1 MLKETFSVI
10 FTHRAP
16 LGIFCCLGH
25 RRGGRIIFFI
35 PVQVF
40 TCLWAAPCQS
50 SVSSAVNHVEMEM
63 FVPQSTNPTDISSLL
78 PSSSSLSSFSASIC
92 VLLVTRRVCPLKKLG
107 KGHPAAWW
115 PSAECHISIIQRAI
129 FWPLSLS
136 LSLAISKLSERWIH
150 LCRGGNDWW
159 KTSFPDF
166 RINTACSP
174 GLTGRCFMFATVM
187 HHVTKILEGQDKGQ
201 LYVRWLLLNVGYL
214 ERP

>member
-10 FTHRAP
+10 FKHRAH

-78 PSSSSLSSFSASIC
+78 PSSSSLHFPAFPLLLFVYFSSCVSIEE
-92 VLLVTRRVCPLKKLG
+92 
-107 KGHPAAWW
+107 GHHPTWW

-150 LCRGGNDWW
+150 LCRRREDA
-159 KTSFPDF
+159 T
-166 RINTACSP
+166 RIDGRPPSQIFE
-174 GLTGRCFMFATVM
+174 LTRLAELTDSSRERCFTFATVM
-187 HHVTKILEGQDKGQ
+187 HHVTKILEEQDKGQ
-201 LYVRWLLLNVGYL
+201 LYVRWLL
-214 ERP
+214 

>member
-1 MLKETFSVI
+1 MRLFVWFSNTV
-10 FTHRAP
+10 RA
-16 LGIFCCLGH
+16 
-25 RRGGRIIFFI
+25 RIIFFI

-136 LSLAISKLSERWIH
+136 LSLLFLSYFKVIWAVDPSLSRRQRLME
-150 LCRGGNDWW
+150 D
-159 KTSFPDF
+159 
-166 RINTACSP
+166 
-174 GLTGRCFMFATVM
+174 
-187 HHVTKILEGQDKGQ
+187 
-201 LYVRWLLLNVGYL
+201 LLPRFSN
-214 ERP
+214 

>member
-10 FTHRAP
+10 FKHRAH

-78 PSSSSLSSFSASIC
+78 PSSSSLHFPAFSLLLFC
-92 VLLVTRRVCPLKKLG
+92 VLLVVCVHWRR
-107 KGHPAAWW
+107 
-115 PSAECHISIIQRAI
+115 PSSNMVAFSGMSHINYSTGN
-129 FWPLSLS
+129 FLTPVSFSLS
-136 LSLAISKLSERWIH
+136 LFQSYLSGGSISVEEE
-150 LCRGGNDWW
+150 
-159 KTSFPDF
+159 KTQQ
-166 RINTACSP
+166 
-174 GLTGRCFMFATVM
+174 GLM
-187 HHVTKILEGQDKGQ
+187 ED
-201 LYVRWLLLNVGYL
+201 LLPRFSN
-214 ERP
+214 